1 MSHSVSWL
9 PHGCYITYTDRVTFE
24 EFMGAILAIHA
35 HHNYDRAS
43 YVIHDMSSVS
53 EYDFSATD
61 MTKIVAH
68 ELGARFTN
76 PNVRPAVVSTNST
89 MSAMTNAFSEM
100 TKLEVKLFS
109 SVREAMSWAKGVL
122 VPA

>member
-9 PHGCYITYTDRVTFE
+9 PHGCYITYAERVTFD

-35 HHNYDRAS
+35 HENYDIAI
-43 YVIHDMSSVS
+43 YVIHDMTTVA
-53 EYDFSATD
+53 EYDFSTVD

-76 PNVRPAVVSTNST
+76 PNVRPAVVSTNLA
-89 MSAMTNAFSEM
+89 MGAMTRAFSDI

-109 SVREAMSWAKGVL
+109 SILEATNWAKGVL